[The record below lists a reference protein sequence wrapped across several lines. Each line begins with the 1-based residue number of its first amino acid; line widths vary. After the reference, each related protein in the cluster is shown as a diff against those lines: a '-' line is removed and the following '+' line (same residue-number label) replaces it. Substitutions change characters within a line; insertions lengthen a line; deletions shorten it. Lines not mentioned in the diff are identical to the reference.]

1 MEERSLDKELEQL
14 LADLRG
20 LENRFPSLALR
31 GEWSPLCDKGLATSS
46 GP

>member
-14 LADLRG
+14 PDDLRG
-20 LENRFPSLALR
+20 LENCFQSLGLR
-31 GEWSPLCDKGLATSS
+31 GTWGPLCDKGLATSS